1 MITIKNFLLLFVLFA
16 IVSGNNTFHPTP
28 DREYD
33 LLHSVIDIYIDLNA
47 RSVEGNVTHTLSLL
61 AGQMDSI
68 SFNSKNIDV
77 RSISIDGNNSKSFE
91 VTKNKLIIPLDR
103 DYNLDDLVTVNIEYK
118 AVPKLGCFFVQPD
131 SVYPEKHFQAW
142 TQGEQMHNQ
151 HWVPLYDYPN
161 DKSTFECILTVDTPY
176 VAISNGALIEVK
188 RSKGRRTFHWSE
200 SAPMVSYLISFV
212 VGNYKEIKDH
222 SSDTPVSYWVYPEHD
237 RDDAI
242 RSFGFT
248 PEMLTVFNEY
258 IGFPYP
264 YEKYDQIIIED
275 FMWGGMENI
284 TLSHMSD
291 RTMHTESVRP
301 NHSSEWLVA
310 HEVAHQWYG
319 NLLTTRN
326 WANIWLNEGITSF
339 MEHIWA
345 EHKYGF
351 SEKEYY
357 RYQEVRGVKYADVD
371 KKPMVFFHYEDSNDL
386 FDSNVYAKGAV
397 VMNMLRN
404 ILGEKPFQKSL
415 QYYTRENAYKN
426 VESHDLKKA
435 FEEITGKNLFWFF
448 DQWMYA
454 PGLPELTINHRYDKA
469 KAGTVISVEQ
479 TQDTTVSSTFQLPF
493 IVLIDDGTVNR
504 FEGNLIKTKQEFFFP
519 SKEPLM
525 VVFDEG
531 FQIPK
536 FLKHKKSDRE
546 LTYQLLHAPNV
557 NDRVW
562 AAEEMGKKKTGNK
575 NVKALFHAIK
585 TDEFWGVRK
594 EAAVALSKL
603 KVRGKELQLI
613 NTYQNE
619 QDERVKSEII
629 NLFRGAK
636 GKSAPEFLRD
646 IILYEPNDYLVRSAV
661 NSLAKINEDS
671 LLKYMDFIL
680 GRESHN
686 DIVRNSGIGKL
697 SVIDPDSHYHQL
709 LDLASYGGTSWSSR
723 TTAVRELE
731 KYIKDHPETLEN
743 MIHFLED
750 PNYRVRWTAINILCK
765 YGGEEHLKKMIEIT
779 TDDLLG
785 SMRFSSAKNH
795 LKTRMK
801 RRNAFPGALKISKKE
816 LSDIFDQMD
825 QVRLD

>member
-1 MITIKNFLLLFVLFA
+1 MNLLAMNGLHLS
-16 IVSGNNTFHPTP
+16 SG
-28 DREYD
+28 
-33 LLHSVIDIYIDLNA
+33 
-47 RSVEGNVTHTLSLL
+47 SLL
-61 AGQMDSI
+61 TA
-68 SFNSKNIDV
+68 
-77 RSISIDGNNSKSFE
+77 
-91 VTKNKLIIPLDR
+91 PLKR
-103 DYNLDDLVTVNIEYK
+103 
-118 AVPKLGCFFVQPD
+118 AV
-131 SVYPEKHFQAW
+131 
-142 TQGEQMHNQ
+142 
-151 HWVPLYDYPN
+151 
-161 DKSTFECILTVDTPY
+161 
-176 VAISNGALIEVK
+176 
-188 RSKGRRTFHWSE
+188 
-200 SAPMVSYLISFV
+200 
-212 VGNYKEIKDH
+212 KDH
-222 SSDTPVSYWVYPEHD
+222 SSSVPVSYWVYPEHD
-237 RDDAI
+237 RDDAM
-242 RSFGFT
+242 RSFGLT

-258 IGFPYP
+258 IGFSYP

-291 RTMHTESVRP
+291 RTMHTESVRS

-310 HEVAHQWYG
+310 HELAHQWFG
-319 NLLTTRN
+319 DLLTTRN

-339 MEHIWA
+339 MELIWA

-357 RYQEVRGVKYADVD
+357 RYQEVRGVKYADGD

-404 ILGEKPFQKSL
+404 ILGEKPFQKGL

-426 VESHDLKKA
+426 VESYDLKKA
-435 FEEITGKNLFWFF
+435 FEETTGKNLYWFF
-448 DQWMYA
+448 NQWMYT
-454 PGLPELTINHRYDKA
+454 PGLPELTINHRYDKV
-469 KAGTVISVEQ
+469 KGGTVISVEQ
-479 TQDTTVSSTFQLPF
+479 TQDTTVSSTFRLPF
-493 IVLIDDGTVNR
+493 TVLIDDGTINR

-536 FLKHKKSDRE
+536 FMKHKKSDRE

-575 NVKALFHAIK
+575 NVKALFHTMK
-585 TDEFWGVRK
+585 SDEFWGVRK
-594 EAAVALSKL
+594 EAAAALSKL
-603 KVRGKELQLI
+603 RVRGKELQLI
-613 NTYQNE
+613 NIYQNE

-646 IILYEPNDYLVRSAV
+646 IILYEPNDYLVHSAV
-661 NSLAKINEDS
+661 NSLAKTNEDS

-709 LDLASYGGTSWSSR
+709 LDLSSYGGTSWSSR
-723 TTAVRELE
+723 TTAVRGLE

-765 YGGEEHLKKMIEIT
+765 YGGEDHLKKMIEIT
-779 TDDLLG
+779 ADDLLG
-785 SMRFSSAKNH
+785 EMQFSSGKNH
-795 LKTRMK
+795 LKTRMEK
-801 RRNAFPGALKISKKE
+801 RNAFPGSLKISKKK